1 MKSRAF
7 SGLDGTALKWLA
19 VLSMTLDH
27 MGIALAG
34 QAPRLEEM
42 AIQAG
47 RPAFIIFSFLL
58 AEGFVHT
65 RDRKRYLLRL
75 LLLGAVSEIPYD
87 LALWGS
93 PVFMPRQNVFWTL
106 AIGLAVL
113 WLSSMAW
120 GKGQF
125 WEDMALAWAAFLGSI
140 IAWILRTD
148 YDVMG
153 VLLIVWFFWSR
164 DSRGRQ
170 MAGALV
176 IFLMFVSQELLL
188 ATSLSLVFI
197 WMYSGQRGRNPHPM
211 FFYWF
216 YPVHLAVLA
225 GIRFMILK

>member
-1 MKSRAF
+1 
-7 SGLDGTALKWLA
+7 
-19 VLSMTLDH
+19 MTLDH

-153 VLLIVWFFWSR
+153 VLLIVWFF
-164 DSRGRQ
+164 
-170 MAGALV
+170 
-176 IFLMFVSQELLL
+176 
-188 ATSLSLVFI
+188 
-197 WMYSGQRGRNPHPM
+197 
-211 FFYWF
+211 
-216 YPVHLAVLA
+216 
-225 GIRFMILK
+225 

>member
-93 PVFMPRQNVFWTL
+93 LVFMPRQNVFWTL

-125 WEDMALAWAAFLGSI
+125 WEDMALAWAVFLGSI
-140 IAWILRTD
+140 MAWILHTD

-176 IFLMFVSQELLL
+176 IFLMFVGQELFL

-197 WMYSGQRGRNPHPM
+197 WGYNGQRGRNPHPM